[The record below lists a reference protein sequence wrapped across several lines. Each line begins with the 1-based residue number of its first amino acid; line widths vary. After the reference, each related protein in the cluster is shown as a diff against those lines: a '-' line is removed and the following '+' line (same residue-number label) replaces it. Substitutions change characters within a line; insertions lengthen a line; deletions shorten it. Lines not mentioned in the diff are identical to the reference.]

1 MFEGLMQPM
10 HLLVI
15 LFIALLF
22 FGPSKLG
29 DLGKGLGDGIRHFKN
44 AMREGSE
51 PATPDGPGP
60 MRRKIARPNRSNLE
74 SRNGKALAQ
83 SRRWPSPFKRSQFG
97 TGCNQFCYFF
107 PGAGVTSATGRS
119 QCASSISK
127 RRCSS
132 RL

>member
-1 MFEGLMQPM
+1 LRAGAALTKGISIFHSCEKVCSQARSGWEDFMFEGLMQPM

-51 PATPDGPGP
+51 PAAP
-60 MRRKIARPNRSNLE
+60 A
-74 SRNGKALAQ
+74 A
-83 SRRWPSPFKRSQFG
+83 
-97 TGCNQFCYFF
+97 
-107 PGAGVTSATGRS
+107 SAEKP
-119 QCASSISK
+119 QEQK
-127 RRCSS
+127 
-132 RL
+132 